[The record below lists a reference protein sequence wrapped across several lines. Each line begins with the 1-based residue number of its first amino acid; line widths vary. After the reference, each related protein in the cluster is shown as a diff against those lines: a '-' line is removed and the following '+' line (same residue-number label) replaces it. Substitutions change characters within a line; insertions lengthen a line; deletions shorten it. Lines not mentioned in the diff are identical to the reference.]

1 MKKLLIVFLFMCF
14 FIFTSIEAY
23 AQEGYVDELSYDLNL
38 SHSSESFTYTN
49 DLGEEIT
56 LKVEPISSPLQRVS
70 SGTYKVSKTS
80 KGSWTVSYNVTIN
93 SRSQFT
99 AATNLNLQALKGSIL
114 SSSLTHSSTK
124 ASCDFKQKAGLI
136 ISNANVTTT
145 ISNGKLV
152 VK

>member
-1 MKKLLIVFLFMCF
+1 MKKLLAVFIFMCTLM
-14 FIFTSIEAY
+14 FTSMKVY
-23 AQEGYVDELSYDLNL
+23 AQEGYFDELNYDLNL
-38 SHSSESFTYTN
+38 SDNSYKSFTYTN
-49 DLGEEIT
+49 NLGEEII
-56 LKVEPISSPLQRVS
+56 LEVESIPSRERVS

-93 SRSQFT
+93 SKSQFT

-136 ISNANVTTT
+136 TSNANVTTT
-145 ISNGKLV
+145 ISNGKLI